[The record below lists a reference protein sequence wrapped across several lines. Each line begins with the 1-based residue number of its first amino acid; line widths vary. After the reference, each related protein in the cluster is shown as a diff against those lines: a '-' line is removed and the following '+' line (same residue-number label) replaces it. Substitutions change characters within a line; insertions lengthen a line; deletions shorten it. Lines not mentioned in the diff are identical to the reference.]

1 MHDSNIAEKA
11 KAAADCQLQDSLR
24 LLSNERQTSEKLKVA
39 KEDAMRSVEALRNAL
54 RKAEERMNEMEK
66 ESRTTQER
74 QEQNSQKACRLA
86 EQTKEELVAAESD
99 LDEAKGDL
107 DKAEVV
113 TMVLFVKLHKAK
125 SELNEVKSEF
135 EKAKRK
141 ADEGRVISIFNK
153 ILKCDMISTVPIR
166 VYYSLTLFMI
176 KMSLTGLDSCAM
188 LSQSLDTSGY
198 TYLCNI
204 YPHSY

>member
-1 MHDSNIAEKA
+1 MTLLNNTGSKLSLRNLCTIAELLKTE
-11 KAAADCQLQDSLR
+11 R
-24 LLSNERQTSEKLKVA
+24 LKLSVSCKTPYSFWQTSRQTSEKLKVA

-54 RKAEERMNEMEK
+54 RQAEERMNEMEK

-74 QEQNSQKACRLA
+74 LEQNSQKACRLA
-86 EQTKEELVAAESD
+86 EQTKEELVAAESELAKVKSD

-141 ADEGRVISIFNK
+141 ADEGCIIV
-153 ILKCDMISTVPIR
+153 
-166 VYYSLTLFMI
+166 
-176 KMSLTGLDSCAM
+176 
-188 LSQSLDTSGY
+188 
-198 TYLCNI
+198 
-204 YPHSY
+204 